1 MRPRRNQG
9 ERTGY
14 WRIPNSDSVRDVPAH
29 RAKRQALHPPGAA
42 QRLLRTARS
51 ASYAASDDAGR
62 PHGCRRLAADG
73 VSVAFS
79 SGFVARSQQMDA
91 LTRCKCVAK
100 PRHGP
105 SAVAKH
111 VVSIRNANPPAIFV
125 HVLEFNLHQWPS
137 AAQRHPLRPLDD
149 DNRRRRE

>member
-62 PHGCRRLAADG
+62 PHGCRCLATDG

-79 SGFVARSQQMDA
+79 CRFVARSQQMDA
-91 LTRCKCVAK
+91 LTHCKCVAK

-105 SAVAKH
+105 SAVAEH
-111 VVSIRNANPPAIFV
+111 VLRIGNADSAGIFV
-125 HVLEFNLHQWPS
+125 HVLESNLHHGPS